1 MSSLKFK
8 TIHIDNSHVSMIFA
22 AFAKYYANVR
32 DVLSEFTLELALSI
46 ARISVYIELHVSMY
60 HVYVCITND
69 CIR

>member
-1 MSSLKFK
+1 
-8 TIHIDNSHVSMIFA
+8 MIFA
-22 AFAKYYANVR
+22 AFATYYANVCEM
-32 DVLSEFTLELALSI
+32 LSEFTLELALSI